1 VTRQVLR
8 ADEHPV
14 VPWANGRGVTE
25 VVVSWPPGEDAFDW
39 RVSIAT
45 VEEPGGFSTY
55 AGIDRTLVVAS
66 GGPLVLGVDGTIL
79 AAERDDPVAFPG
91 DAETVCLATSGRA
104 RVVNVM
110 TRRGRAAAEVAVV
123 EAKADGGT
131 QPPTRVRAP
140 EAGFAVAVVVRGTA
154 AVEADLL
161 TAYDAVLSLDDLE
174 VHGPATL
181 VVARIS
187 PEL

>member
-1 VTRQVLR
+1 MTLQVLR

-25 VVVSWPPGEDAFDW
+25 VVVSWPPGEVEFDW

-45 VEEPGGFSTY
+45 VEEPGAFSSY
-55 AGIDRTLVVAS
+55 AGIDRTLVVAA

-79 AAERDDPVAFPG
+79 AAERLDPVLFPG
-91 DAETVCLATSGRA
+91 DAETVCLATTDRC

-110 TRRGRAAAEVAVV
+110 VRRDRATVEVAVV

-140 EAGFAVAVVVRGTA
+140 EAGFAAAVVVRGTA
-154 AVEADLL
+154 SVGEHLL
-161 TAYDAVLSLDDLE
+161 TAYDAVLSLDDVE

-181 VVARIS
+181 VLARLT
-187 PEL
+187 PVL

>member
-1 VTRQVLR
+1 MTLQILR

-25 VVVSWPPGEDAFDW
+25 VVVSWPPGDDDFDW

-45 VEEPGGFSTY
+45 VEEPGAFSSY
-55 AGIDRTLVVAS
+55 AGIDRTLVVAA
-66 GGPLVLGVDGTIL
+66 GGPLVLGIDGTVV
-79 AAERDDPVAFPG
+79 AAERFDPVAFAG
-91 DAETVCLATSGRA
+91 DAETVCLAASRA

-110 TRRGRAAAEVAVV
+110 ARRGAAAAEVATL

-131 QPPTRVRAP
+131 QPPARVRAP
-140 EAGFAVAVVVRGTA
+140 EAGFACAVVVRGTA
-154 AVEADLL
+154 TVGDHVL

-181 VVARIS
+181 VVARITPS
-187 PEL
+187 R